1 MPYRKVQKMVNETI
15 LVADGNGSDMSGMAQ
30 SLRNC
35 GHKVIIATDDEETMT
50 RAKAEKPGL
59 VIVDAALPQKN
70 GNCIC
75 RSLKECPQ
83 TSEIKVLLLHDGEAT
98 NRSQWPADADRMLR
112 RPITGDQLMETVA
125 RMI

>member
-1 MPYRKVQKMVNETI
+1 MLNETI

-35 GHKVIIATDDEETMT
+35 GHKVIIATDDEETMK
-50 RAKAEKPGL
+50 RAKNENPGL
-59 VIVDAALPQKN
+59 VIVDADLLQKS

-83 TSEIKVLLLHDGEAT
+83 TREIKVLLLHDEESAHP
-98 NRSQWPADADRMLR
+98 SQWPADADRLLQ
-112 RPITGDQLMETVA
+112 RPVSGDQLMDTIA
-125 RMI
+125 HMI